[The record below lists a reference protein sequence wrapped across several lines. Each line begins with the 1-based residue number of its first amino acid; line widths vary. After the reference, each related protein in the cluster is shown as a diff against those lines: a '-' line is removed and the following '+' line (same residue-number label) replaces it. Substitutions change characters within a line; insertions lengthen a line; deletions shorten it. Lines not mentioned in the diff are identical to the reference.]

1 MRKPLADNSKHW
13 QSATPADTE
22 ALGAKLAAS
31 LVASTPAPRT
41 GESPALS
48 EASARAASATPPA
61 HSGALSPAPPA
72 SSQRSDAPLRAP
84 ELAAPSKLASGA
96 QPDALRVVYLK
107 GDLGAGKTTLAR
119 GFLHALGVTGAIR
132 SPTYTLLETYDAD
145 ALTVVH
151 LDLYRLRDPSE
162 LEPLGLRDLALPGY
176 LWLIEWPERG
186 AGWLPPPDLE
196 VRLLVGDTSHRIE
209 ARGVSEL
216 GSAWL
221 QRIDA

>member
-1 MRKPLADNSKHW
+1 MRKSLATAKHW

-31 LVASTPAPRT
+31 LRPASEPA
-41 GESPALS
+41 
-48 EASARAASATPPA
+48 A
-61 HSGALSPAPPA
+61 HSSAV
-72 SSQRSDAPLRAP
+72 LRAP
-84 ELAAPSKLASGA
+84 GSAAWAKSIPGA
-96 QPDALRVVYLK
+96 QPEAPLVVYLM

-119 GFLHALGVTGAIR
+119 GFLHALGITGAIR
-132 SPTYTLLETYDAD
+132 SPTYTLLETYEA
-145 ALTVVH
+145 AGLTVVH

-162 LEPLGLRDLALPGY
+162 LEPLGLRDLARPGY

-186 AGWLPPPDLE
+186 AGWLPPPDFE
-196 VRLLVGDTSHRIE
+196 VRLTVGEASHHIE

-221 QRIDA
+221 QRLDA